1 MLIHL
6 RREIKPRRRRGSR
19 IGRRKELDGA
29 NGGFS
34 GGGQG
39 RSVGGGG
46 GGGVEDGEVVGDGV
60 AVGAGVV
67 GVGGIDDGGIEA
79 AGALHLQV
87 GGGIGVEVEI
97 QHRGVSLFGR
107 SC

>member
-29 NGGFS
+29 NGRFS
-34 GGGQG
+34 GGAEGKP
-39 RSVGGGG
+39 VGGGG
-46 GGGVEDGEVVGDGV
+46 VVEDGKVVGNGV